1 MNTYSQKTSEI
12 KRNWHLVDAKGQ
24 VLGRLA
30 SDVAKKLIG
39 KHKPTYTPHID
50 AGDFIVVINAEQ
62 IEVTGNKREKK
73 LYRWHTGFIGGLKEM
88 NFAQMQ
94 QRNPEKIIEQ
104 AVSNMLP
111 KNKLRNERMKR
122 LKVYVGSEHP
132 HDNHFKSIKTQVP
145 NIKQTQKDK

>member
-50 AGDFIVVINAEQ
+50 AGDIVVVINAQ
-62 IEVTGNKREKK
+62 LIEVTGNKRQKK
-73 LYRWHTGFIGGLKEM
+73 LYQWHTGFIGGLKEM
-88 NFAQMQ
+88 NFEQMQ

-104 AVSNMLP
+104 AVNNMLP

-122 LKVYVGSEHP
+122 LKVYVGDQHP
-132 HDNHFKSIKTQVP
+132 HEAHFSTKK
-145 NIKQTQKDK
+145 